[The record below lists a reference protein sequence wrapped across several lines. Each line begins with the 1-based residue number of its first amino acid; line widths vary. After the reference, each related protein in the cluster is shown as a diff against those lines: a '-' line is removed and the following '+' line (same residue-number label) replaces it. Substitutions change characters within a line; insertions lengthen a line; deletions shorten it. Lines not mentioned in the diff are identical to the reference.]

1 VAIKLKCFFDFSRKI
16 KIKSKS
22 LTKSQIK
29 MTSMSL
35 YIPHV
40 FANIGEKKMVEV
52 FASNEIGKVNHID
65 LVTKIGKDRKVYNSA
80 YVHFDYWY
88 DNIASRNIQEKLNAG
103 KEAKI
108 VYDDPWYW
116 KAYKNETKKFGG
128 NGQRKERLV
137 IEKSVSLPEVKYEDA
152 FKGTTHQEFTQEEVD
167 EIERNLLTEFEVDD
181 FSPGEWYDMGYDLV
195 DAKYVAILESRLA
208 FYENTVGYV

>member
-1 VAIKLKCFFDFSRKI
+1 
-16 KIKSKS
+16 
-22 LTKSQIK
+22 
-29 MTSMSL
+29 MMSL

-65 LVTKIGKDRKVYNSA
+65 LVTKIGKDRKVYHSA

-137 IEKSVSLPEVKYEDA
+137 IEKSVSLPQVKYEDI
-152 FKGTTHQEFTQEEVD
+152 FEEPPKEQEKEFTQEEFD
-167 EIERNLLTEFEVDD
+167 EIERNLLAEFEVED
-181 FSPGEWYDMGYDLV
+181 FSPPPGGEWYDMGYDLV

-208 FYENTVGYV
+208 FYEGRLECI

>member
-1 VAIKLKCFFDFSRKI
+1 
-16 KIKSKS
+16 
-22 LTKSQIK
+22 

-128 NGQRKERLV
+128 NGQRRERLV
-137 IEKSVSLPEVKYEDA
+137 IEKEEVQPLSLPEDA
-152 FKGTTHQEFTQEEVD
+152 FKGTTHEEFTQEEVD
-167 EIERNLLTEFEVDD
+167 EIERNLLAEFEVDD
-181 FSPGEWYDMGYDLV
+181 FSPSPDRECYDWV

>member
-1 VAIKLKCFFDFSRKI
+1 
-16 KIKSKS
+16 
-22 LTKSQIK
+22 
-29 MTSMSL
+29 MSL

-52 FASNEIGKVNHID
+52 FASNGIGKVNHID
-65 LVTKIGKDRKVYNSA
+65 FVTKIGKDNKVYHSA

-137 IEKSVSLPEVKYEDA
+137 IEKEELNPISLRRLTYEDIFEEPPKEA
-152 FKGTTHQEFTQEEVD
+152 NQEFTQEELD
-167 EIERNLLTEFEVDD
+167 EIERNLLAEFEVED
-181 FSPGEWYDMGYDLV
+181 FSPRECYDLV
-195 DAKYVAILESRLA
+195 DANYVAILESRLA
-208 FYENTVGYV
+208 FYEGRLTCV

>member
-1 VAIKLKCFFDFSRKI
+1 
-16 KIKSKS
+16 
-22 LTKSQIK
+22 

-40 FANIGEKKMVEV
+40 FANISDRKMVEV
-52 FASNEIGKVNHID
+52 FEANGIGKVNHID
-65 LVTKIGKDRKVYNSA
+65 FVTKIGKDNKVYHSA

-88 DNIASRNIQEKLNAG
+88 NNIASRNIQEKLNAD

-116 KAYKNETKKFGG
+116 KAYKNQTKKFGG

-137 IEKSVSLPEVKYEDA
+137 IEKSVSLPQVKYEDI
-152 FKGTTHQEFTQEEVD
+152 FEGTTKESNQEFTQEEVD
-167 EIERNLLTEFEVDD
+167 EIERNLLAEFNVED
-181 FSPGEWYDMGYDLV
+181 FSPPSDRECYDLV
-195 DAKYVAILESRLA
+195 DANYVALLESRLA
-208 FYENTVGYV
+208 FYEGRLECV

>member
-1 VAIKLKCFFDFSRKI
+1 
-16 KIKSKS
+16 
-22 LTKSQIK
+22 
-29 MTSMSL
+29 MTTMSL

-52 FASNEIGKVNHID
+52 FASNGIGKVNHID
-65 LVTKIGKDRKVYNSA
+65 FVTKIGKDNKVYHSA

-88 DNIASRNIQEKLNAG
+88 NNMASRNIQEKLNAG

-137 IEKSVSLPEVKYEDA
+137 IEKEEEKPLSLPQDVFEEPPKE
-152 FKGTTHQEFTQEEVD
+152 QEFTQEELD
-167 EIERNLLTEFEVDD
+167 EIERNLLAEFEVED
-181 FSPGEWYDMGYDLV
+181 FSPLPDGECYDLV
-195 DAKYVAILESRLA
+195 DANYVAILESRLA
-208 FYENTVGYV
+208 LYESRLACV

>member
-1 VAIKLKCFFDFSRKI
+1 
-16 KIKSKS
+16 
-22 LTKSQIK
+22 
-29 MTSMSL
+29 MMSL

-40 FANIGEKKMVEV
+40 FANIGEKKMMEV
-52 FASNEIGKVNHID
+52 FEVNGIGKVNHID

-88 DNIASRNIQEKLNAG
+88 DNIASRNIQEKLYAG

-137 IEKSVSLPEVKYEDA
+137 IEKPISIRRPTYEYI
-152 FKGTTHQEFTQEEVD
+152 FEEPPKEQEFTQEELD
-167 EIERNLLTEFEVDD
+167 EIERNLLAEFEAED
-181 FSPGEWYDMGYDLV
+181 FSPGECYDLV
-195 DAKYVAILESRLA
+195 DANYVAILESRLA
-208 FYENTVGYV
+208 FYEGRLACV